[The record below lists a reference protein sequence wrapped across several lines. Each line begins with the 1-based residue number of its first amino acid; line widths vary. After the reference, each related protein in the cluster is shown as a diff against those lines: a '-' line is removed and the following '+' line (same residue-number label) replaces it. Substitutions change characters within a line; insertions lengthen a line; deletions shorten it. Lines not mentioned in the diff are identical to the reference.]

1 MDMNT
6 TQHTSHQ
13 YNQELEDARS
23 KLMTMGGLVETQV
36 TNAIKALLERDSEL
50 GEKVAFS
57 DYEINTMEVAIDEQC
72 AEIIARRQPAASDLR
87 LLITII
93 KIITDLER
101 IGDEAEKVGRH
112 AVEMTETVTT
122 GDLHSSLRHLGEH
135 VKTMLHDTLDS
146 LARLDVRQAMQVVID
161 DQRVDEEF
169 ESISRQLITRMLED
183 PRNIKDS
190 LNVTWCARSLE
201 RIGDH
206 CKNICE
212 YVVYLVKGKDVRHTS
227 LDKVREEILGIS

>member
-13 YNQELEDARS
+13 YNQELEAARS

-36 TNAIKALLERDSEL
+36 INAIKALLERDSAL

-101 IGDEAEKVGRH
+101 IGDEAEKIGRY
-112 AVEMTETVTT
+112 AVEMAETPTY
-122 GDLHSSLRHLGEH
+122 GDLHNSLRHLGEH
-135 VKTMLHDTLDS
+135 VKIMLSNTLDA
-146 LARLDVRQAMQVVID
+146 LARLDVKQAMQVVIND
-161 DQRVDEEF
+161 LQVDEEF
-169 ESISRQLITRMLED
+169 DSITRQLYTRMLED

-190 LNVTWCARSLE
+190 LNVTWCARSME

-212 YVVYLVKGKDVRHTS
+212 YVIYLVRGKDVRHTN
-227 LDKVREEILGIS
+227 LDKVREEILGTD

>member
-13 YNQELEDARS
+13 YNQELENARS
-23 KLMTMGGLVETQV
+23 KLMTMGGLVENQV
-36 TNAIKALLERDSEL
+36 SNAIKALLERDSAL
-50 GEKVAFS
+50 GERVAFS

-93 KIITDLER
+93 KVITDLER
-101 IGDEAEKVGRH
+101 IGDEAEKVGRY
-112 AVEMTETVTT
+112 AVEMTESATS

-135 VKTMLHDTLDS
+135 VKTMLHDTLDA
-146 LARLDVRQAMQVVID
+146 LGRMDVKQAMQVVD
-161 DQRVDEEF
+161 NDYQVDAEF
-169 ESISRQLITRMLED
+169 DAISRQLFTRMMED

-212 YVVYLVKGKDVRHTS
+212 YVIYLVKGKDVRHTN
-227 LDKVREEILGIS
+227 LEKVRDEILGN